1 MVLTFAMAMR
11 VENIRGAIQ
20 CEWGGPKHV
29 HAKPNNPIVSRGAAV
44 DLTLDSPFGIS
55 TNVRPKAT
63 TYCREANTIGLPAEE
78 HVDLSFEF
86 ENADE

>member
-1 MVLTFAMAMR
+1 METVLTFAMAMR

-20 CEWGGPKHV
+20 CDWGGPKHV

-44 DLTLDSPFGIS
+44 DLTLDSHFGIL
-55 TNVRPKAT
+55 NK
-63 TYCREANTIGLPAEE
+63 TYCREANTIWLPAEE

-86 ENADE
+86 DNADE